1 MCYIRSNL
9 WGEYVCPRVNLP
21 YFRIFSVLPYDQS
34 RAVWP
39 VRVSDV
45 LGNAKFASL
54 SLLLNVCKVEF
65 GLLLIATA
73 IGQYRLHASL
83 KAL

>member
-1 MCYIRSNL
+1 MTSLLFTGNFSQIRAKL
-9 WGEYVCPRVNLP
+9 RDW
-21 YFRIFSVLPYDQS
+21 
-34 RAVWP
+34 AVWP